1 MADTVQDGGRRKPE
15 TTVLNEPFDIRIQKA
30 TWKV

>member
-1 MADTVQDGGRRKPE
+1 MEE